1 MGKRLIFLLDFNRLV
16 NVADPEH
23 GVESLMEISFYSL
36 LALVNLS
43 QANIAFQE
51 IMGKLQV
58 IELLIKL
65 LKSSSYDP
73 KKTAC
78 FALSNLIKDH

>member
-1 MGKRLIFLLDFNRLV
+1 MRSEKSLKMAGMGALLLSHIVWNNPSAQALFSTRDVGKRLIFLLDFNRLV

-43 QANIAFQE
+43 
-51 IMGKLQV
+51 
-58 IELLIKL
+58 
-65 LKSSSYDP
+65 
-73 KKTAC
+73 
-78 FALSNLIKDH
+78 